1 MKFRLKR
8 PENLIDAVKFTG
20 ENFDELRV
28 LVGADKKLRFDGNG
42 RLSVGNREFFV
53 PANIGDWI
61 AVSESGTVQVM
72 PSGYINTYYEETEDG
87 PRLVSPLLEQVVTA
101 MVNLDVLEEQ
111 PVGDLLR
118 ALRGEQ

>member
-8 PENLIDAVKFTG
+8 PESLIDAVKFTG

-28 LVGADKKLRFDGNG
+28 LVGADRKLRFDGNG

-72 PSGYINTYYEETEDG
+72 PIGYFNTYYEEAEG